1 MCIIYYLSLHGIIIE
16 GENLRIKLTKNNK
29 TENLCWR
36 YLYLNYKEMYQKNVF
51 SFCIYI
57 EV

>member
-1 MCIIYYLSLHGIIIE
+1 MSIIYYLSLHGIIIE
-16 GENLRIKLTKNNK
+16 GENLRIKLKKNNK

-36 YLYLNYKEMYQKNVF
+36 YLYLNYKEMHQKNVF